1 MQAISHIVCNPLFF
15 KEDEREMW
23 MGQTKKAD
31 LDSLSLILHRVSEIE
46 SERKTNFLNNLH
58 TNQWIY
64 FKLRKNND
72 FLSTS

>member
-1 MQAISHIVCNPLFF
+1 METPSHIELIKAITNIVVNPLFF

-23 MGQTKKAD
+23 MGQTRKAD

-58 TNQWIY
+58 GTNG
-64 FKLRKNND
+64 
-72 FLSTS
+72 

>member
-1 MQAISHIVCNPLFF
+1 METPSHINLMQAISYIVCNPLFF

-23 MGQTKKAD
+23 MGQSRKAD

-58 TNQWIY
+58 GTNE
-64 FKLRKNND
+64 
-72 FLSTS
+72 